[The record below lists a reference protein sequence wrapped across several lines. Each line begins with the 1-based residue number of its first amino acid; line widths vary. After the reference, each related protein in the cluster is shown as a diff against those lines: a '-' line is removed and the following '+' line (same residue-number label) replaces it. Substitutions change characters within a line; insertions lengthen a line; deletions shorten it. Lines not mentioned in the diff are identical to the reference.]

1 MKPWVKN
8 SLLLLIGFLAGVA
21 ATGITLRFC
30 FHPHHPAGA
39 ADADRIL
46 KRLDSKLGLTA
57 DQRDKV
63 AALLNQELPKGDA
76 LRQETDGKFKALRE
90 SFRAQM
96 RALLNPDQIKKYDE
110 MVAQSDARMR
120 KQDQFFGCGPAPV
133 SMEPV
138 TGR

>member
-21 ATGITLRFC
+21 ATGIALRFC
-30 FHPHHPAGA
+30 FHPHHPPGA

-57 DQRDKV
+57 DQKDKV
-63 AALLNQELPKGDA
+63 TTLLKEELPKADA
-76 LRQETDGKFKALRE
+76 LRQETDGKFKAMRE
-90 SFRAQM
+90 SLRAQL
-96 RALLNPDQIKKYDE
+96 RALLNPDQVKKYDE
-110 MVAQSDARMR
+110 MVAQSDARMH
-120 KQDQFFGCGPAPV
+120 KQDRLFGPGPAPV

>member
-1 MKPWVKN
+1 MKPWLKS

-30 FHPHHPAGA
+30 FHPHHPPGV

-46 KRLDSKLGLTA
+46 KHLDSKLGFTA
-57 DQRDKV
+57 DQKDKV
-63 AALLNQELPKGDA
+63 AALLKEELPKGDA

-90 SFRAQM
+90 SFRAQL
-96 RALLNPDQIKKYDE
+96 RALLNPDQVKKYDG
-110 MVAQSDARMR
+110 MVAQADARMR
-120 KQDQFFGCGPAPV
+120 KQDKFLGCGPAPV